1 MMPQTLALATS
12 IAVLG
17 GLDTFLTATVLPI
30 PVWVTFIA
38 WASFFACGGGR
49 AGLVKSVVS
58 NWIGVAIASL
68 CLVVMSAAPASPVLA
83 GVSVGLG
90 SGAMVLAASAG
101 FLGYPPAIVF
111 VFASLV
117 GTTQAT
123 GHGVLDVGLTQP
135 TLVAGFSMLV
145 GALFG
150 IASEV
155 LAQALAERSAVPAQ
169 AR

>member
-58 NWIGVAIASL
+58 NWIGVAIARL
-68 CLVVMSAAPASPVLA
+68 CLVVMSAAPASPVRA
-83 GVSVGLG
+83 GGAVGLG

-101 FLGYPPAIVF
+101 FLG
-111 VFASLV
+111 
-117 GTTQAT
+117 
-123 GHGVLDVGLTQP
+123 
-135 TLVAGFSMLV
+135 
-145 GALFG
+145 
-150 IASEV
+150 
-155 LAQALAERSAVPAQ
+155 
-169 AR
+169 

>member
-1 MMPQTLALATS
+1 MPPTLALATS
-12 IAVLG
+12 IAILG
-17 GLDTFLTATVLPI
+17 GLDTYLTATILPL

-38 WASFFACGGGR
+38 WASFFACGGGM
-49 AGLVKSVVS
+49 AGLVKSVTS

-68 CLVVMSAAPASPVLA
+68 CLLAITAAPSSPTLA
-83 GVSVGLG
+83 AISVGLG
-90 SGAMVLAASAG
+90 SGLMILAASAG

-111 VFASLV
+111 GFASLV

-123 GHGVLDVGLTQP
+123 GHGVLDAGITHP

-150 IASEV
+150 LVSEM
-155 LAQALAERSAVPAQ
+155 LAKALTERPGAVAPA
-169 AR
+169 R